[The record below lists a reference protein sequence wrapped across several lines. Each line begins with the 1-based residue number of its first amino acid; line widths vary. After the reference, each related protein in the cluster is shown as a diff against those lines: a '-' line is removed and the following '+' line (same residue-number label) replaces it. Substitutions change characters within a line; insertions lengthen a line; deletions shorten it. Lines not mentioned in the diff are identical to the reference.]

1 MLGPAP
7 AALAKLNNRY
17 RWHLLLKAPTTRRL
31 HDVIDRGLSALRQ
44 QAIPRHGVRLIVD
57 VDPVNLL

>member
-17 RWHLLLKAPTTRRL
+17 RWHALLKAPNARRL
-31 HDVIDRGLSALRQ
+31 HDVIEHGLEELKRA
-44 QAIPRHGVRLIVD
+44 AMPRRGVRLIID
-57 VDPVNLL
+57 IDPVNLL